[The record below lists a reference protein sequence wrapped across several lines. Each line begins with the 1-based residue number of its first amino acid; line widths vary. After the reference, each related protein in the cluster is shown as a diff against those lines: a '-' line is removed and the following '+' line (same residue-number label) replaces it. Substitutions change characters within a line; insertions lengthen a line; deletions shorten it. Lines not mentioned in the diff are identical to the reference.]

1 MFKPIT
7 MILFFSVLSWGFPN
21 LGAIAQIT
29 SNIEEDNITLSGE
42 SLEGIDIQTI
52 DDIEY
57 EQNRTRLDLT
67 LETEKESYP
76 GDLLFEGLLE
86 EAENNESPFYT
97 IKRINTNKGDGT
109 DSHQGTIPLTSF

>member
-21 LGAIAQIT
+21 LGAIAQVTNDI
-29 SNIEEDNITLSGE
+29 EDNVTLSGD

-76 GDLLFEGLLE
+76 GDVLFEGLLE
-86 EAENNESPFYT
+86 EAENNESPIYT
-97 IKRINTNKGDGT
+97 LERINTNKGDGT
-109 DSHQGTIPLTSF
+109 DSHKGTIPLGSF